1 MERSRVKLVWGAA
14 ARDRGPRAFVDDLF
28 GSAVAFTRLWG
39 SLAKRSSR
47 GMPRARLVPARLRP
61 RTATAQNPARP
72 SQRPPPTAGAMR
84 GGAPAAVFLPC
95 CEALSEP
102 LVRAPYQPRRSPRD
116 HKAHRRAA
124 KPTAEP
130 RGSRHHDLPGPA
142 GPLEPTAP
150 ALALRRGGLPRRTG
164 HLGLLVAAGHVEGEA
179 HCGTVPRG
187 RRASHHRGCG
197 M

>member
-1 MERSRVKLVWGAA
+1 MSNCLGSCTPRS
-14 ARDRGPRAFVDDLF
+14 RAFVDDLF
-28 GSAVAFTRLWG
+28 GSAAAHTRVWG
-39 SLAKRSSR
+39 SLAKRSASAEGSAERPASARAAPAENRHGR
-47 GMPRARLVPARLRP
+47 GPAGP
-61 RTATAQNPARP
+61 PNAPPPAARP
-72 SQRPPPTAGAMR
+72 IP

-116 HKAHRRAA
+116 HKAHRRTT

-142 GPLEPTAP
+142 GPQQPAP
-150 ALALRRGGLPRRTG
+150 AALALRRGGLPRRTG

-187 RRASHHRGCG
+187 RRAAHHRGCG